1 MEAIKSQLDSVLAKL
16 EGNEVLMSD
25 VKSMKEA
32 GEEFRKSLSAETAK
46 LNEKASALQ
55 AQLDVVDA
63 RTQAGFATAAKGYSF
78 SSELEKA
85 FSSDAFGNY
94 KSGNANK
101 VKLDLE
107 LKGADMTV
115 GNAYTGEVIPAD
127 RVPDLKFVPNRKV
140 NVRSLLPVGQ
150 TSSNLIRFVRESA
163 YDNAAAPTA
172 QGSPKPQSDFDL
184 AAIDRSVRTIPTFM
198 RLTKEMLDDTPG
210 LIAYLSSRAPSKLLN
225 VEDTQI
231 LYGSGQG
238 QNLHGFATDGSAYVN
253 VPFGTLINRFDVLAA
268 AVIQTTKNEYSAN
281 AIMINPADYL
291 NLVSVKE
298 TTGAYALPSY
308 VSMAGGQMFIMG
320 VPVYAING
328 VVAGDFFVGDLALGS
343 QLFVRQGITLE
354 FFEQD
359 ADNVTK
365 NFVTVRV
372 EERIALAVYTSQS
385 IVYGSFAASLAS
397 GSGN

>member
-16 EGNEVLMSD
+16 ESNEALISD
-25 VKSMKEA
+25 VKAMKES
-32 GEEFRKSLSAETAK
+32 GEEFRKSLSAETAN
-46 LNEKASALQ
+46 LNAKADALQ
-55 AQLDVVDA
+55 AQLDGVDA
-63 RTQAGFATAAKGYSF
+63 RTQAGFAGAKKGANF

-85 FSSDAFGNY
+85 LSGESFANY
-94 KSGNANK
+94 KSGNSNK

-107 LKGADMTV
+107 LKGSDMTV
-115 GNAYTGEVIPAD
+115 GNAYSGEVIPAD
-127 RVPDLKFVPNRKV
+127 RVPDLKFTPNRKV
-140 NVRSLLPVGQ
+140 NVRQLVPVGQ

-163 YDNAAAPTA
+163 YDNAAEPTA

-184 AAIDRSVRTIPTFM
+184 TAVDRSIRTIPTFM

-225 VEDTQI
+225 VEDTQL
-231 LYGSGQG
+231 LYGSGSG
-238 QNLHGFATDGSAYVN
+238 QNLHGFATDGSAWTTVK
-253 VPFGTLINRFDVLAA
+253 FGTLINRFDVLAA
-268 AVIQTTKNEYSAN
+268 AVVQTTKNEYSPN
-281 AIMINPADYL
+281 AIMINPSDYL
-291 NLVSVKE
+291 QLVSVKE
-298 TTGAYALPSY
+298 STGGYIIPSY
-308 VSMAGGQMFIMG
+308 VTMSAGQMFILG

-328 VVAGDFFVGDLALGS
+328 VVAGDFFVGDFALGS

-372 EERIALAVYTSQS
+372 EERIALAVYTTQS
-385 IVYGSFAASLAS
+385 IVYGTFAAALAN
-397 GSGN
+397 GSAV

>member
-16 EGNEVLMSD
+16 ESNEALISD

-46 LNEKASALQ
+46 LNEKADALQ
-55 AQLDVVDA
+55 AQLDGVDA
-63 RTQAGFATAAKGYSF
+63 RTQAGFAGSKKAASF
-78 SSELEKA
+78 SFELEKA
-85 FSSDAFGNY
+85 FAGDSFANY
-94 KSGNANK
+94 KSGNSNK
-101 VKLDLE
+101 VKMELDM
-107 LKGADMTV
+107 KGADMTV

-127 RVPDLKFVPNRKV
+127 RVPDLKFDPNRRIH
-140 NVRSLLPVGQ
+140 VRSLIPTGQ

-172 QGSPKPQSDFDL
+172 QGSAKPQSDFDL
-184 AAIDRSVRTIPTFM
+184 TAVDRSVRTIPTFM

-231 LYGSGQG
+231 LYGSGSG
-238 QNLHGFATDGSAYVN
+238 QNLHGVATDGSAWTTVK
-253 VPFGTLINRFDVLAA
+253 FGTLINRFDVLAA
-268 AVIQTTKNEYSAN
+268 AVVQTTKDEYSPN
-281 AIMINPADYL
+281 AILINPSDYL
-291 NLVSVKE
+291 QLVSVKE

-308 VSMAGGQMFIMG
+308 VSMAGGQMFILG
-320 VPVYAING
+320 VPVYSINA
-328 VVAGDFFVGDLALGS
+328 VTAGDFFVGDWALGS
-343 QLFVRQGITLE
+343 QLFVRQGVTLE

-372 EERIALAVYTSQS
+372 EERIAFAVYNSKAL
-385 IVYGSFAASLAS
+385 VYGNFAAALAN
-397 GSGN
+397 GSAV

>member
-1 MEAIKSQLDSVLAKL
+1 MEAIKNQLDSVLAKL
-16 EGNEVLMSD
+16 EGNEALISD

-32 GEEFRKSLSAETAK
+32 GEEFRKNLSAETAK

-63 RTQAGFATAAKGYSF
+63 RTQAGFEGAKKGQNF

-85 FSSDAFGNY
+85 FQTDAFGNY
-94 KSGNANK
+94 KNGNANK

-115 GNAYTGEVIPAD
+115 ANYTGEVIPAD
-127 RVPDLKFVPNRKV
+127 RVPDLKFDPNRRIH
-140 NVRSLLPVGQ
+140 VRSLIPVGQ
-150 TSSNLIRFVRESA
+150 TSSNLVRFVRESA

-172 QGSPKPQSDFDL
+172 QGSAKPQSDFDL
-184 AAIDRSVRTIPTFM
+184 TAVDRNIRTIPTFM

-231 LYGSGQG
+231 LYGSGSG
-238 QNLHGFATDGSAYVN
+238 QNLHGVATDGSAWATVS
-253 VPFGTLINRFDVLAA
+253 FGALINRFDVLAA
-268 AVIQTTKNEYSAN
+268 AVVQTTKDEYAPN
-281 AIMINPADYL
+281 AILINPSDYL
-291 NLVSVKE
+291 ALVSVKE
-298 TTGAYALPSY
+298 TAGAYILPSY
-308 VSMAGGQMFIMG
+308 VSMTGGQMFIMG
-320 VPVYAING
+320 VPVYSINA
-328 VVAGDFFVGDLALGS
+328 VTAGDFFVGDWALGS
-343 QLFVRQGITLE
+343 QLFVRQGVTLE

-372 EERIALAVYTSQS
+372 EERIAFAVYNSKAL
-385 IVYGSFAASLAS
+385 VYGSFAAALAN
-397 GSGN
+397 GSGA

>member
-1 MEAIKSQLDSVLAKL
+1 MEAIKNQLDSVLAKL
-16 EGNEVLMSD
+16 EGNEALISD

-32 GEEFRKSLSAETAK
+32 GEEFRKSLSQETAK

-55 AQLDVVDA
+55 AQLDAVDA
-63 RTQAGFATAAKGYSF
+63 RTQAGFSNAKKGQSF

-85 FSSDAFGNY
+85 FSTDAFGNY

-115 GNAYTGEVIPAD
+115 GGNYSGEVIPAE
-127 RVPDLKFVPNRKV
+127 RVADLKFDPNRKV
-140 NVRSLLPVGQ
+140 HVRSLIPVGQ

-172 QGSPKPQSDFDL
+172 QGSAKPQSDFDL
-184 AAIDRSVRTIPTFM
+184 TAVDRSIRTIPTFM

-225 VEDTQI
+225 VEDSQI
-231 LYGSGQG
+231 LYGAGTG
-238 QNLHGFATDGSAYVN
+238 QNLHGFATDGSAYATVS
-253 VPFGTLINRFDVLAA
+253 FGSLINRFDVLAA
-268 AVIQTTKNEYSAN
+268 AVVQTTKDEYSPN
-281 AIMINPADYL
+281 AILINPSDYL
-291 NLVSVKE
+291 ALVSVK
-298 TTGAYALPSY
+298 TTAGEYALPSY
-308 VSMAGGQMFIMG
+308 VSITGGQMFILG
-320 VPVYAING
+320 VPVYSINA
-328 VVAGDFFVGDLALGS
+328 VTAGDFFVGDMALGS
-343 QLFVRQGITLE
+343 QLFVRQGVTLE

-372 EERIALAVYTSQS
+372 EERIALAVYNSKS
-385 IVYGSFAASLAS
+385 IVYGSFAAALAN

>member
-1 MEAIKSQLDSVLAKL
+1 MEAIKNQLDSVLAKL
-16 EGNEVLMSD
+16 EGNEALISD

-32 GEEFRKSLSAETAK
+32 GEEFRKNLSAETAK

-63 RTQAGFATAAKGYSF
+63 RTQAGFEGAKKGQNF
-78 SSELEKA
+78 SSELERA
-85 FSSDAFGNY
+85 FQTDAFGNY
-94 KSGNANK
+94 KNGNANK

-127 RVPDLKFVPNRKV
+127 RVPDLKFDPNRRIH
-140 NVRSLLPVGQ
+140 VRSLIPVGQ
-150 TSSNLIRFVRESA
+150 TSSNLVRFVRESA

-172 QGSPKPQSDFDL
+172 QGSAKPQSDFDL
-184 AAIDRSVRTIPTFM
+184 TAVDRNIRTIPTFM

-231 LYGSGQG
+231 LYGSGSG
-238 QNLHGFATDGSAYVN
+238 QNLHGFATDGSAYTN
-253 VPFGTLINRFDVLAA
+253 VSFGSTINRFDVLAA
-268 AVIQTTKNEYSAN
+268 AVVQTTKNEYSPN
-281 AIMINPADYL
+281 AIMINPSDYL
-291 NLVSVKE
+291 SLVSTKE
-298 TTGAYALPSY
+298 TAGQYILPSY
-308 VSMAGGQMFIMG
+308 VSMTGGQMFILG

-343 QLFVRQGITLE
+343 QLFVRQGVTLE

-385 IVYGSFAASLAS
+385 IVYGSFAAALAS